1 MTEEGPVTMST
12 VKALLPIVTSI
23 IMVVLSWG
31 SLNTKIDLTIQKL
44 DNIAQTVQEI
54 KDDRKASVSEMNDR
68 TRSRDDQISKINEEL
83 ARLRTIIN
91 FEQR

>member
-1 MTEEGPVTMST
+1 MST
-12 VKALLPIVTSI
+12 VRALLPIATSI

-54 KDDRKASVSEMNDR
+54 KDDRKESVSQMTDR
-68 TRSRDDQISKINEEL
+68 VRERDDQITNIKEEL
-83 ARLRTIIN
+83 ARIKTFIN
-91 FEQR
+91 LGN

>member
-1 MTEEGPVTMST
+1 MTKEGPITMST
-12 VKALLPIVTSI
+12 VKALLPIATSI

-54 KDDRKASVSEMNDR
+54 KEDRKESISQMNDR
-68 TRSRDDQISKINEEL
+68 TRARDDQISKINEEL

>member
-1 MTEEGPVTMST
+1 MTKEGPITMST
-12 VKALLPIVTSI
+12 VKALLPIATSI

-54 KDDRKASVSEMNDR
+54 KEDRKASINEMNDR
-68 TRSRDDQISKINEEL
+68 TRARDDQISKINEEL

>member
-1 MTEEGPVTMST
+1 MST
-12 VKALLPIVTSI
+12 VKALLPIATSI

-54 KDDRKASVSEMNDR
+54 KEDRKASINEMNDR
-68 TRSRDDQISKINEEL
+68 TRARDDQISKINEEL